1 MALENV
7 VDASIGELDGVAAR
21 QIPDD
26 AHRAEMIGP
35 PQMQD
40 FLDNLR
46 GCAIGRVL
54 QHGLAVLKT
63 SNAMLPAGSSPT
75 IEAGAPKAEIT
86 ARLPPIPD
94 RLSMLENPKFV
105 LCLAPE
111 LVHRHHP
118 FRPVGLH

>member
-1 MALENV
+1 MALENA

-40 FLDNLR
+40 LLDNLGR
-46 GCAIGRVL
+46 CAIGRVPRD
-54 QHGLAVLKT
+54 GFAVLQT
-63 SNAMLPAGSSPT
+63 SDAVLPVGVPPPV
-75 IEAGAPKAEIT
+75 EAGTADAEIP
-86 ARLPPIPD
+86 ARLANVANS
-94 RLSMLENPKFV
+94 LSMLENPKLV
-105 LCLAPE
+105 LHLAPE

-118 FRPVGLH
+118 FCPTGLQ